1 MSEHRHY
8 VIVGGGVAAIS
19 AAKAIRDRQEAAEI
33 SIFGDESGLP
43 YNRVKLS
50 KGLFTDLHSD
60 NVLIKK
66 EKWYHEHKIAYYGGT
81 PVTSIDPDSRTITT
95 GDGQTVRYDK
105 LLLCTGAVNR
115 KLSLEGAS
123 LPQVHNIRS
132 RNDADKLKQALRDG
146 DRICVIG
153 GGIQGVETAWSLNR
167 AGYSVTIVEASPRL
181 MARQLDERAA
191 AIFTEKIAEQGTEIR
206 LGQGVRSIAGI
217 NGVEGVELEDGSF
230 LPCEHVVYSIGV
242 IPNAELARQ
251 SGLEVGAGI
260 VVNEHMQT
268 SAEHIYAAGDVAEF
282 HGRAEGLWNSAM
294 EQGKIAGANMAGH
307 AAVYRRPVP
316 MTVSNAF
323 DTPLFSIGLTDEQQC
338 DNSLCGPDSGPYKR
352 IFIKNGAICGAVVFA
367 NVSAA
372 LPYKAAIE
380 QSLEITE
387 TEHVR
392 SLIH

>member
-191 AIFTEKIAEQGTEIR
+191 AILTEKSPNR
-206 LGQGVRSIAGI
+206 
-217 NGVEGVELEDGSF
+217 EL
-230 LPCEHVVYSIGV
+230 
-242 IPNAELARQ
+242 R
-251 SGLEVGAGI
+251 
-260 VVNEHMQT
+260 
-268 SAEHIYAAGDVAEF
+268 
-282 HGRAEGLWNSAM
+282 
-294 EQGKIAGANMAGH
+294 
-307 AAVYRRPVP
+307 
-316 MTVSNAF
+316 
-323 DTPLFSIGLTDEQQC
+323 
-338 DNSLCGPDSGPYKR
+338 
-352 IFIKNGAICGAVVFA
+352 
-367 NVSAA
+367 
-372 LPYKAAIE
+372 
-380 QSLEITE
+380 
-387 TEHVR
+387 
-392 SLIH
+392 

>member
-1 MSEHRHY
+1 MSEHHHY

-60 NVLIKK
+60 SVLIKK
-66 EKWYHEHKIAYYGGT
+66 EKWYHEHKITYHAGT
-81 PVTSIDPDSRTITT
+81 PVTSIDPGSRMVTA
-95 GDGQTVRYDK
+95 GVGQTVQYDK

-115 KLSLEGAS
+115 KLNLEGAS
-123 LPQVHNIRS
+123 LPHVHNIRS
-132 RNDADKLKQALRDG
+132 RNDADKLKENLRDG

-191 AIFTEKIAEQGTEIR
+191 AILAEEITERRTEVR
-206 LGQGVRSIAGI
+206 LGQGVRRIAGI
-217 NGVEGVELEDGSF
+217 NDVEGVELEDGSF

-242 IPNAELARQ
+242 IPNAALAHQ
-251 SGLEVGAGI
+251 SGLEVGMGI

-268 SAEHIYAAGDVAEF
+268 SAEHIYAAGDVAEL
-282 HGRAEGLWNSAM
+282 HGKAEGLWNSAM
-294 EQGKIAGANMAGH
+294 EQGKIAGANMASH
-307 AAVYRRPVP
+307 VAVYRRPVP

-323 DTPLFSIGLTDEQQC
+323 DTTLFSIGLTDEQQC
-338 DNSLCGPDSGPYKR
+338 DNSLSDPDSEPYKR
-352 IFIKNGAICGAVVFA
+352 IFIKNGAICGAVVFD

-380 QSLEITE
+380 QTLEITE
-387 TEHVR
+387 TELVQR
-392 SLIH
+392 LIH

>member
-8 VIVGGGVAAIS
+8 VIVGGGIAAIS

-60 NVLIKK
+60 SVLIKK
-66 EKWYHEHKIAYYGGT
+66 EKWYHEHKIAYYSGT

-95 GDGQTVRYDK
+95 VDGQTVRYDK

-191 AIFTEKIAEQGTEIR
+191 AIFTEKSPNR
-206 LGQGVRSIAGI
+206 
-217 NGVEGVELEDGSF
+217 EL
-230 LPCEHVVYSIGV
+230 
-242 IPNAELARQ
+242 R
-251 SGLEVGAGI
+251 
-260 VVNEHMQT
+260 
-268 SAEHIYAAGDVAEF
+268 
-282 HGRAEGLWNSAM
+282 
-294 EQGKIAGANMAGH
+294 
-307 AAVYRRPVP
+307 
-316 MTVSNAF
+316 
-323 DTPLFSIGLTDEQQC
+323 
-338 DNSLCGPDSGPYKR
+338 
-352 IFIKNGAICGAVVFA
+352 
-367 NVSAA
+367 
-372 LPYKAAIE
+372 
-380 QSLEITE
+380 
-387 TEHVR
+387 
-392 SLIH
+392 